1 MSVERIVD
9 ISKTDRMNKVF
20 LVVVLLWSSECSG
33 QILLDNTLTPERVVQ
48 NVLLGG
54 GVTAS
59 NVTFNGVLNAPIDV
73 QVGSFNGTNCNVGIA
88 SGVILATG
96 DIDVA
101 LGPNNAAGATLG
113 DGDGQGDPDLDEA
126 SNSTTYDRAVLEFD
140 FIPSGDSLEFRY
152 VFGSEEYLEFVNAGY
167 NDAFGFFLSGPDISG
182 PYLNNAANIALIP
195 NSGLPVTIDNLNDL
209 VNSSYYVDNGDGFT
223 QPNSSDEQYIQFDGF
238 TVVLTAKAVV
248 QCGQTYHIKIAIADA
263 GDPILDS
270 GVFIEGGS
278 FTSPNAIDLEIVTAS
293 ADGTLTEGCTD
304 AFFTITRPESDST
317 LTVNIAVSGTAING
331 TDYTQIPSA
340 FTIPDG
346 QNSISFP
353 VSAFLDGISEGVEE
367 IILTATFINLCG
379 DTSISTASVPILDY
393 VPIDAMTNNLELDC
407 TQDSVSVSVLATGGF
422 GELSYLWNTGDQM
435 ASTWLSGLID
445 GTYSVTITDDCAQS
459 VTEQL
464 DVFSGCE
471 IIIPNVFSPN
481 GDGYNDFFVID
492 HIESRSNTLNI
503 YNRWGNVVYETRN
516 YRNQWNGR
524 DLPDGTYY
532 YVLQVT
538 DEQEART
545 GHLTILGHR

>member
-1 MSVERIVD
+1 
-9 ISKTDRMNKVF
+9 MNKVF

-33 QILLDNTLTPERVVQ
+33 QILLDNTLTPEQLVQ

-293 ADGTLTEGCTD
+293 AAGTLTEGCTD